1 MVKKKGLKKVLLSVF
16 AVLLLFIPT
25 YLAIDA
31 YFSAKDEPVDK
42 KSVSSLEFCDLNNKT
57 TSYDRSTD
65 EGAKIIDILMNVHST
80 ARVCSSLPD
89 GLEDAEYI
97 SVIYHSYDLSSE
109 YKYYFSS
116 AKPSSSYYVD
126 NEGNAYH
133 IDASAAI
140 SFLDSD
146 FSASLYDGSEM
157 PTLLL
162 NDSEVYPVSSGWSYQ
177 SYSGLVHNVLPKQVE
192 SENSTSCSYRQFS
205 LKFDRAPNETSV
217 KVTDAAGAELYS
229 GSLDNL
235 TDTEF
240 FRKNIK
246 SNCTL
251 TVDITAK
258 WDGIYGSNAG
268 GEISYKLAVDFI
280 FDPLASF
287 TLGEESIES
296 GEFVVLS
303 GKYIEAEDISAV
315 KVSVSPKIDFE
326 ATFFTDGEYIRTII
340 PFTLTDKSTSQVY
353 TITINYHDV
362 KTELSLNVLPSTAN
376 NKVRK
381 YNYRNVIDMST
392 RSEENYAAF
401 VSLIENLPYESEVYF
416 SGEFLIPD
424 ESQNRARFGDT
435 VNNGTES
442 QKHISNGI
450 AWVCYKNQP
459 VYATNKGKVIYVGE
473 TVMGGV
479 TIVIDH
485 GLGLRSV
492 YYCLEKSTVA
502 VGDIVESGAQIAT
515 GGGNKGYTDDH
526 TCYFELWVKGTPVS
540 YFPLISGG
548 RNGKI
553 VFGDIS

>member
-1 MVKKKGLKKVLLSVF
+1 MVKKKGLKKILLSVF
-16 AVLLLFIPT
+16 SILLLFIPT
-25 YLAIDA
+25 YLAVDA

-42 KSVSSLEFCDLNNKT
+42 NSVSSLEFCDLNNKT
-57 TSYDRSTD
+57 TSYDKSTD

-89 GLEDAEYI
+89 ELENADYI

-126 NEGNAYH
+126 NDGNVYH

-157 PTLLL
+157 PVLLL
-162 NDSEVYPVSSGWSYQ
+162 NECEIYPASSGWSYQ
-177 SYSGLVHNVLPKQVE
+177 SYSGLIHNVLPKYIE
-192 SENSTSCSYRQFS
+192 DENSISCSYRQFC
-205 LKFDRAPNETSV
+205 LKFDRTPNETSI
-217 KVTDAAGAELYS
+217 KVTDTAGDELYS
-229 GSLDNL
+229 GNLENL
-235 TDTEF
+235 TETDF

-268 GEISYKLAVDFI
+268 GEVSYKLTVDFI

-287 TLGEESIES
+287 ALGEESIES

-303 GKYIEAEDISAV
+303 GKYIDVEDIAAV
-315 KVSVSPKIDFE
+315 NVSVSPEIDFD
-326 ATFFTDGEYIRTII
+326 ATFFVDGEYIRTII
-340 PFTLTDKSTSQVY
+340 PFTLTDKSESQAY
-353 TITINYHDV
+353 TITVNYHDV
-362 KTELSLNVLPSTAN
+362 KTELQLNVMPSTAK

-381 YNYRNVIDMST
+381 YNYKNVIDMST

-401 VSLIENLPYESEVYF
+401 VNLIKNLPYESEIYF

-442 QKHISNGI
+442 QKHLSNGI

-473 TVMGGV
+473 TIMGGV

-492 YYCLEKSTVA
+492 YYCLEKSTVT
-502 VGDIVESGAQIAT
+502 VGDIVESGSQIAT